1 MILRMIKHFRAA
13 WLVLLCLGIL
23 TLFPREVNAKAGVFD
38 IAEWPV
44 NPYNYGGVLLLSD
57 APEYVGTEGIMYED
71 RAKGDIRLFF
81 HHVNELPDPVQVG
94 VVLESIDGAPVSVK
108 VRRVGISS
116 PDPDY
121 LRAGKQVQYDY
132 LKDQLPYT
140 VEVPAG
146 KPLWLLSAQEQ
157 PLIKKGQLVTGMLDL
172 AADRELRV
180 RFVMKSPKLNLNRF
194 VRSAKVLQPG
204 EPQLRGKFVGS
215 DRLFLPDKVYEPQ
228 GDGKVALTLADGIR
242 DKFIQGWDATRN
254 VKTENYGNYGIVY
267 QLMIPTTGT
276 GKFKCRIYP
285 RGGAYAGWIL
295 LRYQQQDSLVAVPAA
310 SVSFGDQG
318 GDANQLLGEFEAGSV
333 LWLRFSPPGSSN
345 LPVRVVL
352 EPVR

>member
-1 MILRMIKHFRAA
+1 MKRNFRTA
-13 WLVLLCLGIL
+13 WLFMLYLGIL
-23 TLFPREVNAKAGVFD
+23 TLFPRAVMAKAGLPG
-38 IAEWPV
+38 ITEWPV
-44 NPYNYGGVLLLSD
+44 TSHIYGGVLLLSD

-94 VVLESIDGAPVSVK
+94 VVLESLDGAPASVT

-116 PDPDY
+116 PDLDY

-132 LKDQLPYT
+132 LKDQQPYT

-146 KPLWLLSAQEQ
+146 KPLWLLPKPEQ
-157 PLIKKGQLVTGMLDL
+157 PLIRKGQLVTGMLDL
-172 AADRELRV
+172 TADRELRV
-180 RFVMKSPKLNLNRF
+180 RFVMKSANRNLERF
-194 VRSAKVLQPG
+194 VKNVKILPPG

-215 DRLFLPDKVYEPQ
+215 DRLFLPDKVYDPQ
-228 GDGKVALTLADGIR
+228 HDGKIVLTLADGIR
-242 DKFIQGWDATRN
+242 DRFAQGYDATRHIN
-254 VKTENYGNYGIVY
+254 TENYGNYGIVY

-276 GKFKCRIYP
+276 GKFRCRIYP
-285 RGGAYAGWIL
+285 RGGVFAGWIL
-295 LRYQQQDSLVAVPAA
+295 IRYQQQDSLIAVSAA
-310 SVSFGDQG
+310 SVSFGNHG
-318 GDANQLLGEFEAGSV
+318 RNANQLLGEFEAGSV

>member
-1 MILRMIKHFRAA
+1 MRKNFCAA
-13 WLVLLCLGIL
+13 WAVTICLAILILVPRTVVAKPGLL
-23 TLFPREVNAKAGVFD
+23 D

-44 NPYNYGGVLLLSD
+44 TSSIHGGVLLLSD
-57 APEYVGTEGIMYED
+57 APEYVGSEGIMYED
-71 RAKGDIRLFF
+71 RAKGDIRIFF
-81 HHVNELPDPVQVG
+81 HHVNDLPDPVQVG
-94 VVLESIDGAPVSVK
+94 VVLESIDGAPLSVT

-121 LRAGKQVQYDY
+121 LRAGKQVQFDY
-132 LKDQLPYT
+132 FKDQLPYT

-146 KPLWLLSAQEQ
+146 KPLWLLPNREQ
-157 PLIKKGQLVTGMLDL
+157 PLVRKGQLVTGMLDL
-172 AADRELRV
+172 TADRELRV
-180 RFVMKSPKLNLNRF
+180 RLVMKSAHRNLAKF
-194 VRSAKVLQPG
+194 VKNAKTLPPG

-215 DRLFLPDKVYEPQ
+215 DRLFLPDKVYDPQ
-228 GDGKVALTLADGIR
+228 RDGKIAVTLADGIK
-242 DKFIQGWDATRN
+242 DKFMQGWDATRN
-254 VKTENYGNYGIVY
+254 IQTENYGNYGIVY

-276 GKFKCRIYP
+276 GKFRCRIYP
-285 RGGAYAGWIL
+285 RGGVFAGWVL
-295 LRYQQQDSLVAVPAA
+295 VRYNQQNSLIAVPAA

-352 EPVR
+352 EPVQ